1 MSVVPQIYNGL
12 GLKNIKPVA
21 YDGVREIPNFGMTN
35 GGLTKPS
42 LKLNWYKTSNLES
55 PGPLKQSVLLTNQGG
70 ARGVMPCKG
79 AASVGSVWGVQRV
92 LRRPN
97 IPYQGGMY
105 PSQGFARNQP
115 KGLASNA
122 QRNMNG
128 PLLPLADSFNAGLIS
143 TLGQPA

>member
-55 PGPLKQSVLLTNQGG
+55 PGPL
-70 ARGVMPCKG
+70 KG